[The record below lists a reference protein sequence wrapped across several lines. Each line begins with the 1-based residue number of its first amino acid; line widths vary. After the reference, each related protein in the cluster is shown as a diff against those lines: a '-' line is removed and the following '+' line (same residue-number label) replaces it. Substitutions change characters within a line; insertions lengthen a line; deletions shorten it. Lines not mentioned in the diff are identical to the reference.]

1 MFKLL
6 IILIFITFILLCL
19 IALTLFFFSAR
30 GTFIK
35 GQSAWS
41 PRNMP
46 IKRKDKNLISK
57 KDSNKAT
64 LLESISSQTNDYLN
78 KKVSAD
84 KEFD

>member
-1 MFKLL
+1 MAL
-6 IILIFITFILLCL
+6 I
-19 IALTLFFFSAR
+19 LFFFSAR

-46 IKRKDKNLISK
+46 IKRKGKNLVSK
-57 KDSNKAT
+57 KDSSKAT

-78 KKVSAD
+78 NKANSD
-84 KEFD
+84 LEGD